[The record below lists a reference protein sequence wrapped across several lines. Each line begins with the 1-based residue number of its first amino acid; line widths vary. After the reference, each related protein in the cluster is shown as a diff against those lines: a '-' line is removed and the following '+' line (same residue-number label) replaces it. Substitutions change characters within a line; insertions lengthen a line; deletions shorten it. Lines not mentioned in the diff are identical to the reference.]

1 LQGWLCDEGQRRR
14 LQRYAEASSGTERAM
29 LERILALTVQS
40 DLAEWRTILA
50 AQPLLQKALSPFAVV
65 EADLGELCDLLEG
78 RYLSCDEAAE
88 VFRQW
93 LGSKVQSPETRI
105 RFVRQDNRVKR
116 RERKGGE
123 GNAQGRRFDR

>member
-1 LQGWLCDEGQRRR
+1 
-14 LQRYAEASSGTERAM
+14 M

-40 DLAEWRTILA
+40 DLAEWRTVLA

-88 VFRQW
+88 VFRRW

-105 RFVRQDNRVKR
+105 RFVRQDNRVKQ